1 VESTVSLDAPLTI
14 SIGVA
19 STRDR
24 EFESVDE
31 MFKAADGALYRAKD
45 LGRNR
50 VVRFA
55 T

>member
-1 VESTVSLDAPLTI
+1 MPEETITI

-24 EFESVDE
+24 DFDNADE
-31 MFKAADGALYRAKD
+31 LFQAADRALYRAKD
-45 LGRNR
+45 HGRNR
-50 VVRFA
+50 VVRFVA